1 MNDILEK
8 LEREKLY
15 PAGFLKRVLAYLID
29 MLVISF
35 IVSAVFYDKMANLED
50 LSEVSVLLSNFFI
63 GLLLLQFSYD
73 FVFVALYG
81 ATLGKMACK
90 IAVVDEASLAKPGIL
105 QSALRSAVKL
115 LSDACFKLGFAWALG
130 NDLRK
135 SWQDYAAKT
144 LVIELA

>member
-8 LEREKLY
+8 LERENLY
-15 PAGFLKRVLAYLID
+15 LAGFGKRVLAYLID
-29 MLVISF
+29 VFIISL
-35 IVSAVFYDKMANLED
+35 IVSAIFYDKIANFD
-50 LSEVSVLLSNFFI
+50 DVTQISALLGNFFG

-81 ATLGKMACK
+81 ATLGKMVCK
-90 IAVVDEASLAKPGIL
+90 IAVVDEQSLSKPSIL
-105 QSALRSAVKL
+105 RSALRSAVKL
-115 LSDACFKLGFAWALG
+115 LSDACFKLGFAWALS